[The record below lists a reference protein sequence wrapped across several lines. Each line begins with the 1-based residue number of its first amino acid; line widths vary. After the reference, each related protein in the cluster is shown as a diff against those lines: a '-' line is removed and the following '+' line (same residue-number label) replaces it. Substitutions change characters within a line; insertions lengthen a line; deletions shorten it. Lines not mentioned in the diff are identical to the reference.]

1 MEKNGFITITG
12 ANHYYGMK
20 PFEVGRII
28 KLVKEPDN
36 EYDMDAIR
44 AELPYIGKI
53 GYVAN
58 SVNTVIMG
66 TMSAGRVYSRFGDA
80 THAKI
85 MFITHTGVIC
95 ELMLR

>member
-1 MEKNGFITITG
+1 MEKNSFVTITG
-12 ANHYYGMK
+12 ANHYYGVK

-44 AELPYIGKI
+44 AALPYIGKI

-66 TMSAGRVYSRFGDA
+66 TMSAGRVYNRFGDTA
-80 THAKI
+80 HAKI
-85 MFITHTGVIC
+85 MFITHAGVIC